1 MLKRFYIL
9 SFISVLFFTG
19 CSRSDIADKLLQ
31 TKHLKK
37 TADEYREQ
45 NQWTLEL
52 EKTRLSEKISSMDY
66 ISSDIRLNPDAF
78 MAYEAGREKPA
89 VYPEIDGFGSLDISD
104 NDANAMAELY
114 SFMTDFKQGKECET
128 YFDQDSVFSL
138 VLLVNDLSDFDLKN
152 SYWYSGRA
160 FVGEHAVQV
169 PVRMVSSNRYVDMNV
184 YLKEMQAKDSKAG
197 SGTEVKDSESKEG
210 AATGSK
216 AETATGSNEA
226 VVSKYKIVDIE
237 IADIQNIQ

>member
-9 SFISVLFFTG
+9 TFISVLFFTG

-66 ISSDIRLNPDAF
+66 ISSEIRLNPDAF

-184 YLKEMQAKDSKAG
+184 YLKEMQAKNPKDG
-197 SGTEVKDSESKEG
+197 SSTEVRGSSASESKEL
-210 AATGSK
+210 S
-216 AETATGSNEA
+216 ATGSNDS

>member
-19 CSRSDIADKLLQ
+19 CSRSDIADKLLK
-31 TKHLKK
+31 TKHLKN

-66 ISSDIRLNPDAF
+66 ISSEIRLNPDAF

-114 SFMTDFKQGKECET
+114 SFMTDLKQGKECET

-184 YLKEMQAKDSKAG
+184 YLKEMQAKDPKAG
-197 SGTEVKDSESKEG
+197 STTEIKDSSASESKELS
-210 AATGSK
+210 ATD
-216 AETATGSNEA
+216 SNDS

-237 IADIQNIQ
+237 IADIQYIQ